1 MCFKRRESL
10 LIRSANLP
18 YVYVFSIYCLV
29 IDSSYQL
36 SGMRGGGGKRPPGA
50 FFKLAHGAI

>member
-18 YVYVFSIYCLV
+18 YVYVYCLV

-36 SGMRGGGGKRPPGA
+36 SGLRGGGGKRPPGA
-50 FFKLAHGAI
+50 FFKLVHGAI